1 MGRLR
6 RYGQWVDA
14 ITRRAGIKRRA
25 GILRL
30 GVFAVPG
37 TVLVLLIS
45 GSQRHGGGWAHG
57 SGGISGW
64 EAPADTTGG
73 PASFGFGR
81 MATPQEIT
89 AMDISIRP
97 DGKGLPPGSGTAGEG
112 KAIYAVKCAACH
124 GKTGTEGPY
133 ARLVGPMG
141 DTGDTTKAKTI
152 GNYWPYATTI
162 FDYTRR
168 AMPFYAPGSLSDAE
182 VYSLTAFLLA
192 ANKIIDSSAVVDAQ
206 SLPRVKMPAH
216 DLFVPDDRRG
226 GPEVR

>member
-1 MGRLR
+1 MGCLR
-6 RYGQWVDA
+6 RYMLWVGA
-14 ITRRAGIKRRA
+14 VTRRAA
-25 GILRL
+25 TLRM
-30 GVFAVPG
+30 GVFAVLG

-45 GSQRHGGGWAHG
+45 GTQRHGGGWARG

-64 EAPADTTGG
+64 EAPTDTTGW

-81 MATPQEIT
+81 AATPQEIT

-112 KAIYAVKCAACH
+112 KAIYAIKCSACH

-141 DTGDTTKAKTI
+141 DTTKARTI

-168 AMPFYAPGSLSDAE
+168 TMPYNAPGSLSGAE

-216 DLFVPDDRRG
+216 DLYVPDDRRG

>member
-6 RYGQWVDA
+6 QYMWWA
-14 ITRRAGIKRRA
+14 AATA
-25 GILRL
+25 
-30 GVFAVPG
+30 AV
-37 TVLVLLIS
+37 LLLIS
-45 GSQRHGGGWAHG
+45 GSQRHAGGWARE

-64 EAPADTTGG
+64 ETSADTTGW

-81 MATPQEIT
+81 TATPQEIT
-89 AMDISIRP
+89 AMDMSIPP
-97 DGKGLPPGSGTAGEG
+97 DGKGLPPGSGTAALG

-124 GKTGTEGPY
+124 GKTGTEGPFV
-133 ARLVGPMG
+133 RLVGPMG

-152 GNYWPYATTI
+152 GNYWPYAITI

-168 AMPFYAPGSLSDAE
+168 AMPFNAPGSLSAAE

>member
-1 MGRLR
+1 MGRFR
-6 RYGQWVDA
+6 RYALWAAA
-14 ITRRAGIKRRA
+14 ITRPVTV
-25 GILRL
+25 ILRL
-30 GVFAVPG
+30 GVFAVLG
-37 TVLVLLIS
+37 IVLLVLTAGS
-45 GSQRHGGGWAHG
+45 GRQGGGWAGG
-57 SGGISGW
+57 SGGISAW
-64 EAPADTTGG
+64 AAATDTTNW

-81 MATPQEIT
+81 AATPQEIT

-97 DGKGLPPGSGTAGEG
+97 DGRGLPPGSGTAGEG

-141 DTGDTTKAKTI
+141 DTGDTTRAKTI

-168 AMPFYAPGSLSDAE
+168 AMPYNAPGSLSAVE

-216 DLFVPDDRRG
+216 DLFVPDDRHG